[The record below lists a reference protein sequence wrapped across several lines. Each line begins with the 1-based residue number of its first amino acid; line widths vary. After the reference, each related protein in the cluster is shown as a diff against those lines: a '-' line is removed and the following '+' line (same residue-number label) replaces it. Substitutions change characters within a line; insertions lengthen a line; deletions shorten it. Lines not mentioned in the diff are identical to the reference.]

1 MPGLSAAGLYH
12 LPMPLVIG
20 ATAAGFNIVRQLG
33 YEEFGE
39 LYVAEHPRLPRQLV
53 LHLIPA
59 ENSIDLDYRERFNRE
74 SDQAAALWHPNIA
87 GLIDRGEFEDQLW
100 LSTEYIDST
109 DSAQLLGQSHPDG
122 MPPRMV
128 IEIVSAIADALD
140 YAHDQGVVH
149 RYVNP
154 GNILVRKS
162 PADRKR
168 IALTGFGVARPEG
181 AHNTL
186 TRAGMF
192 IGMAGYTAPEQ
203 LMGDELDGRAD
214 QYALAASAFH
224 LLTGSPPFAHFNP
237 SVVVSKHLNER
248 PPRPSDVRP
257 DLTEFDAIFARALSQ
272 DPMDR
277 FRRGRDFAK
286 ALESIGGTRSH
297 IRATS
302 ELRAASIF
310 REAGEPTDVAPATP
324 VAAPKHNAGPKH
336 NAAPKHNAVATPAAH
351 KHAAIASPNG
361 MPTNGIADSGT
372 SVSAKTADAS
382 IDDHVEADELA
393 QARKRRLQ
401 QSAAL
406 AAVVAVVLLAW
417 FFGVKAL
424 RSASQSGDTPTNV
437 ETSSAEPAVPMSAT
451 TTAPPT
457 FIAPPPPPPPA
468 APPVVTTRPVVTT
481 PAPVTT
487 VPPTTKVVPRV
498 TTTAPVN
505 SPAQTPLPHSTSP
518 TSTSAKPP
526 NGLDTRPAVGM
537 PCGPEGSSAVSNSGG
552 PVNCVS
558 TPGGF
563 AWEPP
568 GS

>member
-1 MPGLSAAGLYH
+1 
-12 LPMPLVIG
+12 MPLVIG

-39 LYVAEHPRLPRQLV
+39 LYVAEHPRLPRQVV

-59 ENSIDLDYRERFNRE
+59 ETSIDLDYRERFDQE

-100 LSTEYIDST
+100 LSTEYIDGA
-109 DSAQLLGQSHPDG
+109 DSAQLLGESHPDG

-128 IEIVSAIADALD
+128 IEIVSAIAEALD

-154 GNILVRKS
+154 GNILVGKS
-162 PADRKR
+162 PTDRKR

-192 IGMAGYTAPEQ
+192 IGTAGYTAPEQ
-203 LMGDELDGRAD
+203 LLGDEFDGRVD

-277 FRRGRDFAK
+277 YRRGRDFAK
-286 ALESIGGTRSH
+286 ALESNGGTRSH

-310 REAGEPTDVAPATP
+310 REAGEPTDTAATTP
-324 VAAPKHNAGPKH
+324 VAAPKHI
-336 NAAPKHNAVATPAAH
+336 AAPKHTAAPKRIAAPKSDTVARPAAQR
-351 KHAAIASPNG
+351 HAATAPPNG
-361 MPTNGIADSGT
+361 LPKNGSGNSGT
-372 SVSAKTADAS
+372 SVSPKVPDDL
-382 IDDHVEADELA
+382 IDDDDVDADGSAE
-393 QARKRRLQ
+393 ARKRRLHH
-401 QSAAL
+401 SAAI
-406 AAVVAVVLLAW
+406 AAVVAVVLLTW

-424 RSASQSGDTPTNV
+424 RTASQSDENPTNV

-451 TTAPPT
+451 TVAPPAL
-457 FIAPPPPPPPA
+457 IAPPPPPPA
-468 APPVVTTRPVVTT
+468 APPVVAPKPVVTT

-487 VPPTTKVVPRV
+487 RPTTTKVVPRV

-505 SPAQTPLPHSTSP
+505 SPAQTPVPHLTQP
-518 TSTSAKPP
+518 TSTSANPP

-537 PCGPEGSSAVSNSGG
+537 PCGAEGSSAVSNSGG
-552 PVNCVS
+552 PVNCVR
-558 TPGGF
+558 TPGGS

-568 GS
+568 GG